1 MIDLNWTL
9 LAAGTVFLL
18 TLWALNKLL
27 FRPLLQVLDERRART
42 SDLLK
47 LAAEK
52 MDYHDAL
59 FDEYADKIKQERQKG
74 YARAEASRKE
84 AMEERQQLI
93 GKARGEAED
102 LREKARTQIE
112 QEVELVRKKL
122 DRNAEEIAGV
132 ITAQILEKT

>member
-27 FRPLLQVLDERRART
+27 FRPLLLVLDERRART
-42 SDLLK
+42 SDLQK

-52 MDYHDAL
+52 LDYHDAL
-59 FDEYADKIKQERQKG
+59 FNEYADKIKQERQKG
-74 YARAEASRKE
+74 YAQAEASRKE
-84 AMEERQQLI
+84 AVEERQELI
-93 GKARGEAED
+93 GKARGEAEA

-112 QEVELVRKKL
+112 QEVELVRQKL